1 MTTYG
6 MINPEITDSYRRT
19 LIFNNS
25 LLTRE
30 YDERYDFRISE
41 QIRKMRTSS
50 LMSRPATD
58 EEVEK
63 YVSREKSLQD
73 KRRAR
78 YTARLEANVEPSVRR
93 YAENMGAFLQ
103 IP

>member
-1 MTTYG
+1 MTSYAG
-6 MINPEITDSYRRT
+6 INPEITDSYRRT
-19 LIFNNS
+19 LIFNNT
-25 LLTRE
+25 LLMKQ

-41 QIRKMRTSS
+41 QVRKMKTSS

-63 YVSREKSLQD
+63 YVSSEKSLQD

-78 YTARLEANVEPSVRR
+78 YAEKLEANVEPSVRR
-93 YAENMGAFLQ
+93 YAEGLKYFLGR
-103 IP
+103 